1 MAAVDINRATTGV
14 SLPASVSGEIWGSV
28 VEQSA
33 VMQAARQIN
42 LPGSGASIDVVTADG
57 ELVRADEQSNS
68 DLFWAARGAGPGFC
82 GAITRFHL
90 RTRPVPKGLAATT
103 HI

>member
-1 MAAVDINRATTGV
+1 MGFRG
-14 SLPASVSGEIWGSV
+14 WGYTA
-28 VEQSA
+28 EQ
-33 VMQAARQIN
+33 I
-42 LPGSGASIDVVTADG
+42 ASIDVVTANG

-103 HI
+103 HIYPLPRYAEVVEWVS